1 MSDLYFNVKIDGKA
15 VVNRFGTAD
24 DAMNHAKS
32 VFVKDHSIK
41 EADIYRHDEELVAT
55 IRNKD
60 YENPKTEK

>member
-1 MSDLYFNVKIDGKA
+1 MSYLFFRIQINGNTIG
-15 VVNRFGTAD
+15 NRFETAD
-24 DAMNHAKS
+24 EAMNHAKGL
-32 VFVKDHSIK
+32 FVKDHSIK